1 MRLIRLV
8 ALVAGFT
15 GLLLGGST
23 VAVLSVLVVPL
34 LVATALWSCSADGR
48 LLTSTPSDL

>member
-1 MRLIRLV
+1 MRLIRLA

-23 VAVLSVLVVPL
+23 VAVLSVLVVTP
-34 LVATALWSCSADGR
+34 LVAAALWSCSVDGR
-48 LLTSTPSDL
+48 LLASAPADL